1 MHRSVRSVC
10 SLGLILLT
18 WLASSTL
25 CAKGYVEG
33 ELLIKYKSDATAS
46 ARKSLNQRHAFKV
59 LRTHEHLGISH
70 LKLPEGTTVK
80 DAIKAL
86 KFDTHVAFVEPN
98 YRRKPRATPNDAQWS
113 NQWALRQIQ
122 MPYAWEV
129 TQGSADVIVAVIDTG
144 VYAHPDLLANIW
156 ANAGETDC
164 NDGIDNDGNGK
175 IDDCRG
181 WNFYDGNN
189 NTDDDDGHGTH
200 VAGIIGAVG
209 NNSIGVS
216 GVAWNVKIMPVR
228 FIGATGGGISDEI
241 AAIEYAVQ
249 NGAKII
255 NASFGCD
262 TANPA
267 CDPANPEYDPI
278 NCDCTFSL
286 SEYEAIRAARDAG
299 VLFVAAAGNG
309 WNNNDGA
316 VQNYPS
322 SYCVDQTFDGQ
333 TYPGLNNIISV
344 AASEPDDN
352 LADYS
357 NWGATSVHI
366 VAPGS
371 DILSTLFDPPPTK
384 PPIYDS
390 LSGTSMAAGF
400 VSGAAALLLA
410 ARPDATMQ
418 QVKTTLLSS
427 ADSIASLDSLVST
440 GGRLNV
446 YKAVLAIQPAGSIS
460 VTAGWNFISL
470 PRQPSDTAITSV
482 LSPVLSHV
490 KIVWGFDNELKI
502 WKRFKPPSDTTL
514 ATMEQGKGYWVFL
527 DDAGAI
533 DMTDWS
539 LPTVT
544 LSLSPGWNLVGFSG
558 INGASAEGVLNR
570 ISGSWEILW
579 SWEENSMWSA
589 RHESG
594 AELPVPPIETFQRG
608 KAYWLKVPGGA
619 SPEWTQ

>member
-1 MHRSVRSVC
+1 MNRRVC
-10 SLGLILLT
+10 FVGSLAVLLLV
-18 WLASSTL
+18 WLASTTL
-25 CAKGYVEG
+25 WAKGYVEG
-33 ELLIKYKSDATAS
+33 ELLIKYKPEATVS
-46 ARKSLNQRHAFKV
+46 ARKTLNQRHALKV
-59 LRTHEHLGISH
+59 LRSFDHLGISH

-80 DAIKAL
+80 DAIKTL
-86 KFDTHVAFVEPN
+86 KLDAHVAFVEPN
-98 YRRKPRATPNDAQWS
+98 YRRNVRSTPNDAQWS
-113 NQWALRQIQ
+113 SQWALRQIQ

-129 TQGSADVIVAVIDTG
+129 TQGSADVIVAVVDTG

-156 ANAGETDC
+156 RNTGETDC

-181 WNFYDGNN
+181 WNFYDANN

-216 GVAWNVKIMPVR
+216 GVAWNVRIMPVR
-228 FIGATGGGISDEI
+228 FIGASGGSISDEI
-241 AAIEYAVQ
+241 AAIQYAVQ

-262 TANPA
+262 T
-267 CDPANPEYDPI
+267 DYPE
-278 NCDCTFSL
+278 DCTFSL
-286 SEYEAIRAARDAG
+286 SEYEAIRDARDAG
-299 VLFVAAAGNG
+299 VIFIAAAGNG

-322 SYCVDQTFDGQ
+322 SYCVEQSLDGD
-333 TYPGLNNIISV
+333 TYPGLSNIISV
-344 AASEPDDN
+344 AAAEPDDN

-366 VAPGS
+366 AAPGS
-371 DILSTLFDPPPTK
+371 DILSTSINPS
-384 PPIYDS
+384 YES

-400 VSGAAALLLA
+400 VSGAAAMLLA
-410 ARPDATMQ
+410 AKPDATMQ
-418 QVKTTLLSS
+418 QLKTTLLSS
-427 ADSIASLDSLVST
+427 ADTVASLDSLVST

-446 YKAVLAIQPAGSIS
+446 YKAVLSIQPAGAIPLA
-460 VTAGWNFISL
+460 AGWNFISL
-470 PRQPSDTAITSV
+470 PRQPPDTAIATV

-490 KIVWGFDNELKI
+490 RVAWGFDNQLKI
-502 WKRFKPPSDTTL
+502 WKRFKPLSDTTL
-514 ATMEQGKGYWVFL
+514 STMEQGKGYWVFL
-527 DDAGAI
+527 DGAGTI
-533 DMTDWS
+533 DMTGWS

-544 LSLSPGWNLVGFSG
+544 LSLTAGWNLVGFSG
-558 INGASAEGVLNR
+558 VNDANAESVLRR

-579 SWEENSMWSA
+579 SWEEGMWSA
-589 RHESG
+589 THESG
-594 AELPVPPIETFQRG
+594 AQLPVPSVETFQRG

-619 SPEWTQ
+619 SPDWTQ